1 MFQPLFFRICNNLAA
16 HNPYFCKRTN
26 ALRLLGFDG
35 MHKCL
40 VAMRMLTNGTIVD
53 SLDDGYSMAESMVLE
68 CVKEFARSV

>member
-1 MFQPLFFRICNNLAA
+1 
-16 HNPYFCKRTN
+16 
-26 ALRLLGFDG
+26 

-40 VAMRMLTNGTIVD
+40 VAMRMLTNGTIAD